1 MYIYY
6 LKDKNINGDKMIQ
19 SYSIKI
25 HNNEEILY
33 LYLDYSYEFA
43 STKNNNKP
51 FFQQLKKILNNK
63 IINFKGTKIVLIVS
77 GIVIGTIFLKNINYT
92 NSNNSLKYVNQVI
105 LNDFLNKDEYTIN
118 IDNINNED
126 IIINDSL
133 NKQNEISYTFT
144 NNTDNQDNKQSSIT
158 TTSNNN
164 IENNNEGN
172 QDNINTYSSNIIV
185 TIYRKNGSILN
196 IEMEEYL
203 IGVVAAEMPASFN
216 TEALK
221 AQAIIARTY
230 ALKSIERNKLLTDTV
245 STQAYIDTYEM
256 QLKWGGDYNLYY
268 NKIKEAVNSTEGLI
282 ITYNNEL
289 IDAVYFANS
298 NGYTEDSK
306 EVWGNTIPY
315 LKSVESPYDIN
326 TTRYKKNT
334 FITYEEASNILGFNI
349 DQNVS
354 IYNILRNES
363 NRVTSITINDKT
375 YTGIE
380 FRNLF
385 KLNSAD
391 FEIEKNE
398 FGLNITTYGYGH
410 GVGMSQYG
418 ANGMANNGYG
428 FDSIIKYYYKGVSI
442 EKNT

>member
-1 MYIYY
+1 
-6 LKDKNINGDKMIQ
+6 
-19 SYSIKI
+19 
-25 HNNEEILY
+25 
-33 LYLDYSYEFA
+33 
-43 STKNNNKP
+43 
-51 FFQQLKKILNNK
+51 
-63 IINFKGTKIVLIVS
+63 
-77 GIVIGTIFLKNINYT
+77 
-92 NSNNSLKYVNQVI
+92 
-105 LNDFLNKDEYTIN
+105 
-118 IDNINNED
+118 
-126 IIINDSL
+126 
-133 NKQNEISYTFT
+133 
-144 NNTDNQDNKQSSIT
+144 
-158 TTSNNN
+158 
-164 IENNNEGN
+164 
-172 QDNINTYSSNIIV
+172 
-185 TIYRKNGSILN
+185 
-196 IEMEEYL
+196 MEEYL